1 MTDNATPQDLDAL
14 VGSWLSVPDFA
25 DRLGTAASNVRG
37 ALKDRRVV
45 GRRRSGGGQGGIQIP
60 EAFLVPLHLAN
71 AAAPLPAPEPG
82 HEREIILPSLKGTI
96 IVLSDA
102 GLSDEEILRWL
113 FTEDPVLGEV
123 PLGAL
128 RAGRKSAVRR
138 EAALLL
144 V

>member
-1 MTDNATPQDLDAL
+1 MTDSDPLRSLDAL
-14 VGSWLSVPDFA
+14 VGTWLSVPDFA

-37 ALKDRRVV
+37 ALRDRRIV
-45 GRRRSGGGQGGIQIP
+45 GVRRNGKQGYDVP
-60 EAFLVPLHLAN
+60 EAFLVPFHLAN

-82 HEREIILPSLKGTI
+82 QEREIILPSLRGTV

-102 GLSDEEILRWL
+102 GLSDDDILRWL
-113 FTEDPVLGEV
+113 FTTEPALGEA
-123 PLGAL
+123 PLTAL